1 MKIERDFH
9 MMKGDS
15 EFSYAKNSRI
25 QVPEQLDGSMNEGNI
40 HIGATT
46 PPSVAKLYQNQ
57 FEKDFSRF
65 LQMRCMEI
73 VPGGRMVLTVAGR
86 KSKDVFNAGGTTT
99 IFDLLSQGLRIL
111 VAEGRVAKEKLDSFN
126 IPVYCPSADELTQLV
141 QQCELLDISDIQLFE
156 MDENRM
162 HDSEQ
167 AEGTTAAHTAG
178 QSMSATLRVATESLV
193 ASHFGEDILEEIFTV
208 FARNFTSYIESEVEK
223 SGITIITLYLQA
235 KH

>member
-1 MKIERDFH
+1 MH
-9 MMKGDS
+9 T
-15 EFSYAKNSRI
+15 
-25 QVPEQLDGSMNEGNI
+25 Q
-40 HIGATT
+40 
-46 PPSVAKLYQNQ
+46 
-57 FEKDFSRF
+57 
-65 LQMRCMEI
+65 
-73 VPGGRMVLTVAGR
+73 
-86 KSKDVFNAGGTTT
+86 
-99 IFDLLSQGLRIL
+99 
-111 VAEGRVAKEKLDSFN
+111 GRVAKEKLDSFN

-178 QSMSATLRVATESLV
+178 QSMSATLRAATESLV
-193 ASHFGEDILEEIFTV
+193 ASHFGEDILEEIFMV